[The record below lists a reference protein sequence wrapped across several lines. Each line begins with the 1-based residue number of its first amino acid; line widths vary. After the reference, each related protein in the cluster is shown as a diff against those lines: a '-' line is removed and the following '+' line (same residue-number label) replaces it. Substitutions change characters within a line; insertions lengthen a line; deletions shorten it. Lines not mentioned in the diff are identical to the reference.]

1 MGQKSM
7 KNQLRYCETL
17 ALLCPERLCFS
28 PGCCTF
34 LEPVGWIPERSMA
47 GNRGFKH
54 HLSSDKMAFTA
65 PIRRS
70 TLPKTSSSP
79 MKIGRRKRKLVTS
92 YSNHPFSGANCFFQ
106 GGYTPFQLAYPAY
119 EMVTLPIYQWNLCF
133 LQTELFSFKLTP
145 KTLLYLPKTWQ
156 NPTFKNPEV
165 SEATLTAS
173 GADPCPCPCL
183 TGTSVHVTSGGE
195 LSAWWSGGHERK
207 M

>member
-1 MGQKSM
+1 
-7 KNQLRYCETL
+7 
-17 ALLCPERLCFS
+17 
-28 PGCCTF
+28 
-34 LEPVGWIPERSMA
+34 
-47 GNRGFKH
+47 
-54 HLSSDKMAFTA
+54 MAFTA

-70 TLPKTSSSP
+70 TLPKTNSSP

-119 EMVTLPIYQWNLCF
+119 QMVTLPIYQWNLCF

-145 KTLLYLPKTWQ
+145 KTPAEICTCIFPKHDRIQPRKT
-156 NPTFKNPEV
+156 PRV

-195 LSAWWSGGHERK
+195 LSAWCSGGHGRK
-207 M
+207 CRCEILLYWYYI